1 MAEKR
6 ACQTGFE
13 PEIGLILVHSKA
25 KVPPNLIFY
34 LYSFEEE
41 DNDIADLIST
51 FGLSPEVGRKQQKSN
66 LGGGRMSKKADGN
79 TSDESNSG
87 GATLKA
93 KLPKFSNFD
102 LNGSAGNSME
112 TPRRFRD
119 GELINSLNS
128 ILSEVRKFLT

>member
-1 MAEKR
+1 MSVCSSEKR

-13 PEIGLILVHSKA
+13 PEIGLILVHSNA
-25 KVPPNLIFY
+25 KIPPNFIFY
-34 LYSFEEE
+34 PYSFEEE

-51 FGLSPEVGRKQQKSN
+51 FGVGLSPEVGRKQQKSN
-66 LGGGRMSKKADGN
+66 LGGRMSKKADGN

-119 GELINSLNS
+119 GELINNFCL
-128 ILSEVRKFLT
+128 K

>member
-1 MAEKR
+1 
-6 ACQTGFE
+6 
-13 PEIGLILVHSKA
+13 
-25 KVPPNLIFY
+25 
-34 LYSFEEE
+34 
-41 DNDIADLIST
+41 
-51 FGLSPEVGRKQQKSN
+51 
-66 LGGGRMSKKADGN
+66 MSKKADGN

-128 ILSEVRKFLT
+128 ILSEVRKFLTIIFDPIYSMPEYQLFWKWLRESPNLLVNQN